1 VEIRVKLFGTLSQR
15 FPGYQPENGMEVEI
29 QDGATVLDLLAHLE
43 ISKSQGGVVSMEGRM
58 LRTDDELRNGAS
70 VQVFQAV
77 YGG

>member
-15 FPGYQPENGMEVEI
+15 FPGYRPEDGMEVEI
-29 QDGATVLDLLAHLE
+29 QDGATVMDLLAYLE
-43 ISKSQGGVVSMEGRM
+43 ISTSQGGVVSMEGRM

>member
-1 VEIRVKLFGTLSQR
+1 
-15 FPGYQPENGMEVEI
+15 MEVEI
-29 QDGATVLDLLAHLE
+29 QDGATVMDLLTHLK

-58 LRTDDELRNGAS
+58 LRTDDELRDGAS

>member
-1 VEIRVKLFGTLSQR
+1 
-15 FPGYQPENGMEVEI
+15 
-29 QDGATVLDLLAHLE
+29 
-43 ISKSQGGVVSMEGRM
+43 MEGRM

>member
-1 VEIRVKLFGTLSQR
+1 
-15 FPGYQPENGMEVEI
+15 MEVEI

-77 YGG
+77 HGCDTCLPLRITNAQITAM